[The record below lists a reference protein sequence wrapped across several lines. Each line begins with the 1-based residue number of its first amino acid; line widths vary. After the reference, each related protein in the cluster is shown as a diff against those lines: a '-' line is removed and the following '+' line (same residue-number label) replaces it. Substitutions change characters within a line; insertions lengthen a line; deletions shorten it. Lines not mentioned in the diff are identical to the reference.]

1 MRVEYFAV
9 KLNSGNFRGVLSF
22 RINFRGFGDFARVFG
37 IDLLVFWGFR
47 TVANDASSA
56 VASVRVANIAHLAK
70 TRALSRLPHFA
81 DCGGANC
88 GTGACLSASV
98 ASLPFRGVSNCGRHL
113 GEYAGNHHPPCRT
126 TKIRQGRPINLRA
139 FTRAA
144 GISLRKSNNLSW
156 ALRVGFSAMR
166 TTLIARSTPPSARD
180 LGTFAA

>member
-1 MRVEYFAV
+1 LREFSE
-9 KLNSGNFRGVLSF
+9 LISSC
-22 RINFRGFGDFARVFG
+22 FGDFG
-37 IDLLVFWGFR
+37 LWQTMLLVR
-47 TVANDASSA
+47 LPQ
-56 VASVRVANIAHLAK
+56 SVWQTSRILQKREHCP
-70 TRALSRLPHFA
+70 RLPHFA